1 MIGEGE
7 YNVNVLAEIKATEP
21 YLGLDQNIR
30 ECQNEEPYYNC
41 TTRNYINNILSQCE
55 CLPLSI
61 GVSNI
66 NEVNVTIMLV
76 IQIPLTYKF
85 KAPLCSPEGIECAN
99 KEKIETSSKCMKPCS
114 GLIITSFIKSEK
126 VRSLENLFS
135 IFGPYNEYKTVTNS
149 PVGFQGNQ

>member
-1 MIGEGE
+1 MMIGEGE

-55 CLPLSI
+55 CLPLNI

-76 IQIPLTYKF
+76 I
-85 KAPLCSPEGIECAN
+85 
-99 KEKIETSSKCMKPCS
+99 
-114 GLIITSFIKSEK
+114 
-126 VRSLENLFS
+126 
-135 IFGPYNEYKTVTNS
+135 
-149 PVGFQGNQ
+149 

>member
-1 MIGEGE
+1 MLIGEGE

-41 TTRNYINNILSQCE
+41 TTRNYINNILRQCE
-55 CLPLSI
+55 CLPLNI

-76 IQIPLTYKF
+76 
-85 KAPLCSPEGIECAN
+85 
-99 KEKIETSSKCMKPCS
+99 M
-114 GLIITSFIKSEK
+114 
-126 VRSLENLFS
+126 
-135 IFGPYNEYKTVTNS
+135 
-149 PVGFQGNQ
+149 